1 MTHPESDG
9 IAEILEGGH
18 RAMLTGV
25 QRWLELLGRRS
36 ADRAAMAQR
45 IAERSVQ
52 HDLVHRRAIEGVRTQ
67 VDAGSGMVDEQA
79 IRDGVWDSSPQEWER
94 AQLLEALTQ
103 NPASGWDVK
112 DAVETQARILGNWK
126 IDRARHHAFGARPE
140 PFDDRYYRAW
150 AAMEATDAQLDLA
163 EERAAAARAQAPI
176 GADRSPAAFRSALLS
191 ELAHVV
197 TEDAGAAFYTARDGR
212 DSAAARR
219 IAQAPTDLTAADRL
233 EEAGDDVAELRTR
246 SLHDSH
252 DSHDFRAARA
262 ELLAEENFE
271 PDVTE
276 AAIINDLAFG
286 TPAAE
291 AATATK
297 SARRP
302 ARSAGAAAN
311 RGTTR
316 QRSSAGR

>member
-9 IAEILEGGH
+9 ITEILEGGH

-67 VDAGSGMVDEQA
+67 VDAGSGMVDEQS
-79 IRDGVWDSSPQEWER
+79 IRDGVWDSSPHEWER
-94 AQLLEALTQ
+94 AQLIEALTQ
-103 NPASGWDVK
+103 DPASGWDVEG
-112 DAVETQARILGNWK
+112 AVETQARILGDWK
-126 IDRARHHAFGARPE
+126 VDRARHHASGARPE
-140 PFDDRYYRAW
+140 PSDDRYYRAW

-163 EERAAAARAQAPI
+163 EERAAAALAQAPI
-176 GADRSPAAFRSALLS
+176 GVDRSPATFRSAVLS
-191 ELAHVV
+191 ELAEVV
-197 TEDAGAAFYTARDGR
+197 TEDAGAAFDHARDGR

-233 EEAGDDVAELRTR
+233 EGAGDDVADLRTR
-246 SLHDSH
+246 QLY

-302 ARSAGAAAN
+302 ARSAGATN

>member
-36 ADRAAMAQR
+36 ADRAAIAQR

-67 VDAGSGMVDEQA
+67 VDAGSGVLDEQA
-79 IRDGVWDSSPQEWER
+79 IRDGVWDSSTPHEWER
-94 AQLLEALTQ
+94 TQLMEALTQ
-103 NPASGWDVK
+103 DPASGWDVEG
-112 DAVETQARILGNWK
+112 AVETQARILGDWK
-126 IDRARHHAFGARPE
+126 VDRARHHAPGARTE

-150 AAMEATDAQLDLA
+150 AAMEATDAQLELA
-163 EERAAAARAQAPI
+163 EERAAAAFAQAPI
-176 GADRSPAAFRSALLS
+176 GADRNPAAFRSALLS

-197 TEDAGAAFYTARDGR
+197 TEDAGAAFHNARDGR
-212 DSAAARR
+212 DSATASR

-233 EEAGDDVAELRTR
+233 EESGDDVDELCTR
-246 SLHDSH
+246 QLYDSH
-252 DSHDFRAARA
+252 EFRAARA
-262 ELLAEENFE
+262 EHLAEEHFE
-271 PDVTE
+271 PDVNE

-291 AATATK
+291 AATATT

-302 ARSAGAAAN
+302 ARSAAAAN